1 MNKSVSHVYSE
12 CGDLVEV
19 MNMVNEVTQ
28 KGAAGVEDVSASSQ
42 EQMSAMEEMSSSARY
57 VATVAEGLQKE
68 LSEFKL

>member
-1 MNKSVSHVYSE
+1 MYSE

>member
-1 MNKSVSHVYSE
+1 MSE
-12 CGDLVEV
+12 ECSDLVEV
-19 MNMVNEVTQ
+19 MSMVNEVTQ